1 MAKEIAVDAERDQTR
16 AALLENGKLV
26 EIYIEKNHG
35 LRIAG
40 NIYKGKVA
48 NVLPGM
54 QAAFVD
60 IGLDKNA
67 FLYVDDIS
75 ISQKELLEN
84 GEAKKIKN
92 NSIKDFLKPGQEIIV
107 QVIKEPIGGK
117 GARVSTNLTIPGRY
131 LVLMPTG
138 DYIGIS
144 RRIVSDEERNRLKSL
159 TEEIKPQGMGL
170 IVRTVA
176 EGKSQEDIVQDL
188 HFLTTLWK
196 KIQLKK
202 KTAQAPKLIY
212 QDLNLVSR
220 IFRDLFSHEIDT
232 LYINNKND
240 YDKVLEL
247 LDFIAPH
254 LRERVIL
261 FNNQQDI
268 FDYFGVEKE
277 IEKALNRKV
286 WLKCGG
292 YIVIDQTEALTSID
306 VNTGKYVGCLN
317 LEDTVLKTNLEAV
330 KEIARQLRI
339 RDIGGIIIIDL
350 IDMSSQEHQNMVL
363 KTLEEELKKD
373 KTKNHI
379 LGLTK
384 LGLVEMTRKKVRQGL
399 DELLQKK
406 CPYCEGRGHIISEE
420 TMSKRV
426 EKKLKYIISVNK
438 SAEAVLVEVHP
449 SVASVVIGSGGSH
462 INFLEEQYNKTIFVK
477 GNLDLHPEEI
487 KIKAIGSKE
496 EIQKIALP
504 VKEGD
509 ILEVTIEEPHS
520 ANPVD
525 GIVRLEGYV
534 VNVDNAGDRV
544 GKTVAIEIYKTFKTY
559 SKAYIIKK

>member
-16 AALLENGKLV
+16 AALLEDGNLV

-67 FLYVDDIS
+67 FLYVDDIY
-75 ISQKELLEN
+75 IQNEFRKRRYKEN
-84 GEAKKIKN
+84 KN
-92 NSIKDFLKPGQEIIV
+92 NSIKDVLKLGQEIVV
-107 QVIKEPIGGK
+107 QVIKEPIGSK
-117 GARVSTNLTIPGRY
+117 GARVTTNITIPGRY

-144 RRIVSDEERNRLKSL
+144 RRIVADEERDRLKSL
-159 TEEIKPQGMGL
+159 AEEIKPQGMGL

-176 EGKSQEDIVQDL
+176 EGRNKEDMVQDL
-188 HFLTTLWK
+188 HFLTALWE
-196 KIQLKK
+196 KIQFKK

-212 QDLNLVSR
+212 KDLNLISR
-220 IFRDLFSHEIDT
+220 IVRDLFSHEIDT
-232 LYINNKND
+232 LYINNKSD
-240 YDKVLEL
+240 YDRVLEL
-247 LDFIAPH
+247 LDFVAPN
-254 LRERVIL
+254 LKERVIL
-261 FNNQQDI
+261 FNRQQDI

-317 LEDTVLKTNLEAV
+317 LEDTVLKTNLEAA

-339 RDIGGIIIIDL
+339 RDIGGIIIIDF

-363 KTLEEELKKD
+363 NTLEEELKKD
-373 KTKNHI
+373 KTKTHI

-384 LGLVEMTRKKVRQGL
+384 LGLIEMTRKKVRQGL

-406 CPYCEGRGHIISEE
+406 CPYCEGRGRIISEE

-426 EKKLKYIISVNK
+426 EKKLKYIISVNS

-462 INFLEEQYNKTIFVK
+462 INYLEEQYNKTIFVK
-477 GNLDLHPEEI
+477 GNLDLHPEDI

-496 EIQKIALP
+496 DIQKIALP

-520 ANPVD
+520 SNPAD
-525 GIVRLEGYV
+525 GIARLEGYV
-534 VNVDNAGDRV
+534 VNIDNAGDKV
-544 GKTVAIEIYKTFKTY
+544 GETETIEIYKTFKTY
-559 SKAYIIKK
+559 SKAHIINK

>member
-16 AALLENGKLV
+16 AALLEDGNLV

-67 FLYVDDIS
+67 FLYVDDIY
-75 ISQKELLEN
+75 IQNEFLEN
-84 GEAKKIKN
+84 GDTRKIKN
-92 NSIKDFLKPGQEIIV
+92 NSIKDVLKLGQEIVV
-107 QVIKEPIGGK
+107 QVIKEPIGSK
-117 GARVSTNLTIPGRY
+117 GARVTTNITIPGRY

-144 RRIVSDEERNRLKSL
+144 RRIVADEERDRLKSL
-159 TEEIKPQGMGL
+159 AEEIKPQGMGL

-176 EGKSQEDIVQDL
+176 EGRNKEDMVQDL
-188 HFLTTLWK
+188 HFLTALWE
-196 KIQLKK
+196 KIQFKK

-212 QDLNLVSR
+212 KDLNLISR
-220 IFRDLFSHEIDT
+220 IVRDLFSHEIDT
-232 LYINNKND
+232 LYINNKSD
-240 YDKVLEL
+240 YDRVLEL
-247 LDFIAPH
+247 LDFVAPN
-254 LRERVIL
+254 LKERVIL
-261 FNNQQDI
+261 FNRQQDI

-317 LEDTVLKTNLEAV
+317 LEDTVLKTNLEAA

-339 RDIGGIIIIDL
+339 RDIGGIIIIDF

-363 KTLEEELKKD
+363 NTLEEELKKD
-373 KTKNHI
+373 KTKTHI

-384 LGLVEMTRKKVRQGL
+384 LGLIEMTRKKVRQGL

-406 CPYCEGRGHIISEE
+406 CPYCEGRGRIISEE

-426 EKKLKYIISVNK
+426 EKKLKYIISVNS

-462 INFLEEQYNKTIFVK
+462 INYLEEQYNKTIFVK
-477 GNLDLHPEEI
+477 GNLDLHPEDI

-496 EIQKIALP
+496 DIQKIALP

-520 ANPVD
+520 SNPAD
-525 GIVRLEGYV
+525 GIARLEGYV
-534 VNVDNAGDRV
+534 VNIDNAGDKV
-544 GKTVAIEIYKTFKTY
+544 GETETIEIYKTFKTY
-559 SKAYIIKK
+559 SKAHIINK

>member
-16 AALLENGKLV
+16 AALLEDGKLV

-75 ISQKELLEN
+75 IQNEFLEN
-84 GEAKKIKN
+84 GDTRKIKN
-92 NSIKDFLKPGQEIIV
+92 NSIKDVLKLGQEIVV
-107 QVIKEPIGGK
+107 QVIKEPIGSK
-117 GARVSTNLTIPGRY
+117 GARVTTNITIPGRY

-144 RRIVSDEERNRLKSL
+144 RRIVADEERDRLKSL
-159 TEEIKPQGMGL
+159 AEEIKPQGMGL

-176 EGKSQEDIVQDL
+176 EGRNKEDMVQDL
-188 HFLTTLWK
+188 HFLTALWE
-196 KIQLKK
+196 KIQFKK

-212 QDLNLVSR
+212 KDLNLISR
-220 IFRDLFSHEIDT
+220 IVRDLFSHEIDT
-232 LYINNKND
+232 LYINNKSD
-240 YDKVLEL
+240 YDRVLEL
-247 LDFIAPH
+247 LDFVAPN
-254 LRERVIL
+254 LKERVIL
-261 FNNQQDI
+261 FNRQQDI

-317 LEDTVLKTNLEAV
+317 LEDTVLKTNLEAA

-339 RDIGGIIIIDL
+339 RDIGGIIIIDF

-363 KTLEEELKKD
+363 NTLEEELKKD
-373 KTKNHI
+373 KTKTHI

-384 LGLVEMTRKKVRQGL
+384 LGLIEMTRKKVRQGL

-406 CPYCEGRGHIISEE
+406 CPYCEGRGRIISEE

-426 EKKLKYIISVNK
+426 EKKLKYIISVNS

-462 INFLEEQYNKTIFVK
+462 INYLEEQYNKTIFVK
-477 GNLDLHPEEI
+477 GNLDLHPEDI

-496 EIQKIALP
+496 DIQKIALP

-520 ANPVD
+520 SNPAD
-525 GIVRLEGYV
+525 GIARLEGYV
-534 VNVDNAGDRV
+534 VNIDNAGDKV
-544 GKTVAIEIYKTFKTY
+544 GETETIEIYKTFKTY
-559 SKAYIIKK
+559 SKAHIINK

>member
-16 AALLENGKLV
+16 AALLEDGNLV

-67 FLYVDDIS
+67 FLYVDDIY
-75 ISQKELLEN
+75 IQNEFLEN
-84 GEAKKIKN
+84 GDTRKIKN
-92 NSIKDFLKPGQEIIV
+92 NSIKDVLKLGQEIVV
-107 QVIKEPIGGK
+107 QVIKEPIGSK
-117 GARVSTNLTIPGRY
+117 GARVTTNITIPGRY

-144 RRIVSDEERNRLKSL
+144 RRIVADEERDRLKSL
-159 TEEIKPQGMGL
+159 AEEIKPQGMGL

-176 EGKSQEDIVQDL
+176 EGRNKEDMVQDL
-188 HFLTTLWK
+188 HFLTALWE
-196 KIQLKK
+196 KIQFKK

-212 QDLNLVSR
+212 KDLNLISR
-220 IFRDLFSHEIDT
+220 IVRDLFSHEIDT
-232 LYINNKND
+232 LYINNKSD
-240 YDKVLEL
+240 YDRVLEL
-247 LDFIAPH
+247 LDFVAPN
-254 LRERVIL
+254 LKERVIL
-261 FNNQQDI
+261 FNRQQDI

-317 LEDTVLKTNLEAV
+317 LEDTVLKTNLEAA

-339 RDIGGIIIIDL
+339 RDIGGIIIIDF

-363 KTLEEELKKD
+363 NTLEEELKKD
-373 KTKNHI
+373 KTKTHI

-406 CPYCEGRGHIISEE
+406 CPYCEGRGRIISEE

-426 EKKLKYIISVNK
+426 EKKLKYIISVNS

-462 INFLEEQYNKTIFVK
+462 INYLEEQYNKTIFVK
-477 GNLDLHPEEI
+477 GNLDLHPEDI

-496 EIQKIALP
+496 DIQKIALP

-520 ANPVD
+520 SNPAD
-525 GIVRLEGYV
+525 GIARLEGYV
-534 VNVDNAGDRV
+534 VNIDNAGDKV
-544 GKTVAIEIYKTFKTY
+544 GETETIEIYKTFKTY
-559 SKAYIIKK
+559 SKAHIINK

>member
-16 AALLENGKLV
+16 AALLEDGKLV

-75 ISQKELLEN
+75 IQNEFLEN
-84 GEAKKIKN
+84 GDTRKIKN
-92 NSIKDFLKPGQEIIV
+92 NSIKDVLKLGQEIVV
-107 QVIKEPIGGK
+107 QVIKEPIGSK
-117 GARVSTNLTIPGRY
+117 GARVTTNITIPGRY

-144 RRIVSDEERNRLKSL
+144 RRIVADEERDRLKSL
-159 TEEIKPQGMGL
+159 AEEIKPQGMGL

-176 EGKSQEDIVQDL
+176 EGRNKEDMVQDL
-188 HFLTTLWK
+188 HFLTALWE
-196 KIQLKK
+196 KIQFKK

-212 QDLNLVSR
+212 KDLNLVSR
-220 IFRDLFSHEIDT
+220 IVRDLFSHEIDT
-232 LYINNKND
+232 LYINNKSD
-240 YDKVLEL
+240 YDRVLEL
-247 LDFIAPH
+247 LDFVAPN
-254 LRERVIL
+254 LKERVIL
-261 FNNQQDI
+261 FNRQQDI

-317 LEDTVLKTNLEAV
+317 LEDTVLKTNLEAA

-339 RDIGGIIIIDL
+339 RDIGGIIIIDF

-363 KTLEEELKKD
+363 NTLEEELKKD
-373 KTKNHI
+373 KTKTHI

-406 CPYCEGRGHIISEE
+406 CPYCEGRGRIISEE

-426 EKKLKYIISVNK
+426 EKKLKYIISVNS

-462 INFLEEQYNKTIFVK
+462 INYLEEQYNKTIFVK
-477 GNLDLHPEEI
+477 GNLDLHPEDI

-496 EIQKIALP
+496 DIQKIALP

-520 ANPVD
+520 SNPAD
-525 GIVRLEGYV
+525 GIARLEGYV
-534 VNVDNAGDRV
+534 VNIDNAGDKV
-544 GKTVAIEIYKTFKTY
+544 GETETIEIYKTFKTY
-559 SKAYIIKK
+559 SKAHIINK

>member
-16 AALLENGKLV
+16 AALLEDGNLV

-67 FLYVDDIS
+67 FLYVDDIY
-75 ISQKELLEN
+75 IQNEFLEN
-84 GEAKKIKN
+84 GDTRKIKN
-92 NSIKDFLKPGQEIIV
+92 NSIKDVLKLGQEIVV
-107 QVIKEPIGGK
+107 QVIKEPIGSK
-117 GARVSTNLTIPGRY
+117 GARVTTNITIPGRY

-144 RRIVSDEERNRLKSL
+144 RRIVADEERDRLKSL
-159 TEEIKPQGMGL
+159 AEEIKPQGMGL

-176 EGKSQEDIVQDL
+176 EGRNKEDMVQDL
-188 HFLTTLWK
+188 HFLTALWE
-196 KIQLKK
+196 KIQFKK

-212 QDLNLVSR
+212 KDLNLVSR
-220 IFRDLFSHEIDT
+220 IVRDLFSHEIDT
-232 LYINNKND
+232 LYINNKSD
-240 YDKVLEL
+240 YDRVLEL
-247 LDFIAPH
+247 LDFVAPN
-254 LRERVIL
+254 LKERVIL
-261 FNNQQDI
+261 FNRQQDI

-317 LEDTVLKTNLEAV
+317 LEDTVLKTNLEAA

-339 RDIGGIIIIDL
+339 RDIGGIIIIDF

-363 KTLEEELKKD
+363 NTLEEELKKD
-373 KTKNHI
+373 KTKTHI

-384 LGLVEMTRKKVRQGL
+384 LGLIEMTRKKVRQGL

-406 CPYCEGRGHIISEE
+406 CPYCEGRGRIISEE

-426 EKKLKYIISVNK
+426 EKKLKYIISVNS

-462 INFLEEQYNKTIFVK
+462 INYLEEQYNKTIFVK
-477 GNLDLHPEEI
+477 GNLDLHPEDI

-496 EIQKIALP
+496 DIQKIALP

-520 ANPVD
+520 SNPAD
-525 GIVRLEGYV
+525 GIARLEGYV
-534 VNVDNAGDRV
+534 VNIDNAGDKV
-544 GKTVAIEIYKTFKTY
+544 GETETIEIYKTFKTY
-559 SKAYIIKK
+559 SKAHIINK

>member
-16 AALLENGKLV
+16 AALLEDGNLV

-67 FLYVDDIS
+67 FLYVDDIY
-75 ISQKELLEN
+75 IQNEFLEN
-84 GEAKKIKN
+84 GDTRKIKN
-92 NSIKDFLKPGQEIIV
+92 NSIKDVLKLGQEIVV
-107 QVIKEPIGGK
+107 QVIKEPIGSK
-117 GARVSTNLTIPGRY
+117 GARVTTNITIPGRY

-144 RRIVSDEERNRLKSL
+144 RRIVADEERDRLKSL
-159 TEEIKPQGMGL
+159 AEEIKPQGMGL

-176 EGKSQEDIVQDL
+176 EGRNKEDMVQDL
-188 HFLTTLWK
+188 HFLTALWE
-196 KIQLKK
+196 KIQFKK

-212 QDLNLVSR
+212 KDLNLISR
-220 IFRDLFSHEIDT
+220 IVRDLFSHEIDT
-232 LYINNKND
+232 LYINNKSD
-240 YDKVLEL
+240 YDRVLEL
-247 LDFIAPH
+247 LDFVAPN
-254 LRERVIL
+254 LKERVIL
-261 FNNQQDI
+261 FNRQQDI

-317 LEDTVLKTNLEAV
+317 LEDTVLKTNLEAA

-339 RDIGGIIIIDL
+339 RDIGGIIIIDF

-363 KTLEEELKKD
+363 NTLEEELKKD
-373 KTKNHI
+373 KTKTHI

-384 LGLVEMTRKKVRQGL
+384 LGLIEMTERR
-399 DELLQKK
+399 
-406 CPYCEGRGHIISEE
+406 
-420 TMSKRV
+420 
-426 EKKLKYIISVNK
+426 
-438 SAEAVLVEVHP
+438 
-449 SVASVVIGSGGSH
+449 
-462 INFLEEQYNKTIFVK
+462 
-477 GNLDLHPEEI
+477 
-487 KIKAIGSKE
+487 
-496 EIQKIALP
+496 
-504 VKEGD
+504 
-509 ILEVTIEEPHS
+509 
-520 ANPVD
+520 
-525 GIVRLEGYV
+525 
-534 VNVDNAGDRV
+534 
-544 GKTVAIEIYKTFKTY
+544 
-559 SKAYIIKK
+559 